1 MWLTFVATT
10 DKVFPMI
17 QESALASI
25 MICKS
30 LQSALFC
37 KSPVKLKS
45 CITDCSLY
53 VTCVPKQ
60 RQQTSVMHD
69 FFVKN

>member
-1 MWLTFVATT
+1 MWLTFVTTT

-30 LQSALFC
+30 LQSALFLQIPC
-37 KSPVKLKS
+37 
-45 CITDCSLY
+45 
-53 VTCVPKQ
+53 
-60 RQQTSVMHD
+60 
-69 FFVKN
+69 